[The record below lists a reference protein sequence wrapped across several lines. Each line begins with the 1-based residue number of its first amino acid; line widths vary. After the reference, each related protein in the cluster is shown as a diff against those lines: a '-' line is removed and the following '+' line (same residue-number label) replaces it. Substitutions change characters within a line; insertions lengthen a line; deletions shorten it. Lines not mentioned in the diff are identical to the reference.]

1 MKDGSL
7 LVNLKLMVISQRKDI
22 DKYEDNEPGLITV
35 YQRPSI
41 CEVSYVY
48 EKVLLAE
55 KELFDDDI
63 DIRGKE

>member
-1 MKDGSL
+1 MEDGSL
-7 LVNLKLMVISQRKDI
+7 LENLKLMKIRQRKDI
-22 DKYEDNEPGLITV
+22 DKYEDNEPGLIIV